1 MRAARDLARPR
12 PTPALG
18 LGRSRAISPPR
29 WEDVEL
35 AAEGRAEALRAGA
48 LLAQQ
53 GVQFDV
59 VYTSWL
65 SRAIETA
72 WLVRADAARARA
84 PERLGPARLAPLS

>member
-1 MRAARDLARPR
+1 M
-12 PTPALG
+12 
-18 LGRSRAISPPR
+18 
-29 WEDVEL
+29 

-84 PERLGPARLAPLS
+84 PECLGPARLAPLS